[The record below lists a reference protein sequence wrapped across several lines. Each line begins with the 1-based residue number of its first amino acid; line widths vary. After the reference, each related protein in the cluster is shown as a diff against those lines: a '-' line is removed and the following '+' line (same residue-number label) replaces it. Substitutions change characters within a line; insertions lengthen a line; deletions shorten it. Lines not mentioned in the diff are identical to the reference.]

1 MDGAAAK
8 KKMTRSISR
17 QLSSGAARL
26 WRQLSLDPHTPRRGG
41 PGGGAGAGG
50 ARQTRFAIARQSS
63 LDPTPRGGPDG
74 SSAHQQLAVPE
85 NLDATMRLLF
95 AACQG
100 DAAGVEEL
108 LRSGVDVD
116 SIDLD
121 GRTALHIAACEGQ
134 GEVVRLLL
142 DWKANINARDR
153 WGSTPAA
160 DAKHY
165 GHFEVYNLL
174 RARGAKVPKTKK
186 TPMAVS
192 NPKEVP
198 EYELSP
204 LELEFRRG
212 EEVTKGTYLAKWYGS
227 KVFVKILDK
236 DSFSDADSINA
247 FKHELTLLEKA
258 RHPNLVQFVGAVTQ
272 NVPMMIVSEYHQK
285 GDLTSYL
292 EIKGRLKAHKAIRF
306 ALDIARGLNYLHECK
321 PEPIIHGNLSPKN
334 IVRDDEGQLKVAGF
348 GSLSLIKVSEDKLQ
362 MAQPVTQ
369 LDSVYT
375 APEIYRNE
383 PFDRGVDVFA
393 FGLILYEMIEGTPAF
408 HPKPQ
413 EEAAKMICLEGLRPQ
428 FKNKP
433 KYYPSDVKE
442 LIQECWDATPSVRPT
457 FAEIIVRLNKIHAS
471 CAKQAR
477 WRDTFKLPWK
487 HAGEK

>member
-1 MDGAAAK
+1 MDAAAAAR
-8 KKMTRSISR
+8 KMTRSISR

-26 WRQLSLDPHTPRRGG
+26 WRQLSLDPHTP
-41 PGGGAGAGG
+41 PGGAGP
-50 ARQTRFAIARQSS
+50 TRFAMARLSS
-63 LDPTPRGGPDG
+63 LDPTPRAADDG
-74 SSAHQQLAVPE
+74 AQQQQLAVPE

-100 DAAGVEEL
+100 DAVGVEEL
-108 LRSGVDVD
+108 LRGGVDVN

-121 GRTALHIAACEGQ
+121 SRTALHIAACEGQ

-174 RARGAKVPKTKK
+174 RARGARIPKTRK
-186 TPMAVS
+186 TPMAVL

-198 EYELSP
+198 EYELNP

-212 EEVTKGTYLAKWYGS
+212 EDVTKGNYVAKWYGS

-285 GDLTSYL
+285 GDLASYI
-292 EIKGRLKAHKAIRF
+292 EMKGHLKSHKAIRF

-321 PEPIIHGNLSPKN
+321 PETIIHGSLSAKN
-334 IVRDDEGQLKVAGF
+334 IMRDDEGKLKVAGF
-348 GSLSLIKVSEDKLQ
+348 GSLNVIKVSEDKLQ
-362 MAQPVTQ
+362 MAQPITTF
-369 LDSVYT
+369 DGVYI

-383 PFDRGVDVFA
+383 PFDRSIDVFA
-393 FGLILYEMIEGTPAF
+393 FGLILYEMIEGAPAF
-408 HPKPQ
+408 HPKPP
-413 EEAAKMICLEGLRPQ
+413 EEVVKMICLEGLRPP

-433 KYYPSDVKE
+433 KYYPHDVKE
-442 LIQECWDATPSVRPT
+442 LIRECWDPTPSVRPT

-471 CAKQAR
+471 CAKQTS

-487 HAGEK
+487 QASERQP

>member
-1 MDGAAAK
+1 MDAAARK

-26 WRQLSLDPHTPRRGG
+26 WRQLSLDPHTPRRGAG
-41 PGGGAGAGG
+41 GGGGGAGAGVG
-50 ARQTRFAIARQSS
+50 ATRFALARQSS
-63 LDPTPRGGPDG
+63 LDPTPRGAAEGQPQ
-74 SSAHQQLAVPE
+74 QQLGVPE

-108 LRSGVDVD
+108 LRGGVDVD

-192 NPKEVP
+192 NPKELP
-198 EYELSP
+198 EYELNP
-204 LELEFRRG
+204 LDLEFRRG
-212 EEVTKGTYLAKWYGS
+212 EEVTKGTYVAKWYGS

-236 DSFSDADSINA
+236 DSFSDADSIDA
-247 FKHELTLLEKA
+247 FKQELTLLEKA

-272 NVPMMIVSEYHQK
+272 NVPMMIVSEYHQQ
-285 GDLTSYL
+285 GDLASYL
-292 EIKGRLKAHKAIRF
+292 EMNGRLKSHKAIKF

-321 PEPIIHGNLSPKN
+321 PDPIIHGNLSTKN
-334 IVRDDEGQLKVAGF
+334 IVRDDEGKLKVAGF
-348 GSLSLIKVSEDKLQ
+348 GSLRLIKVSDDKVQ
-362 MAQPVTQ
+362 MDQPGRSFESLYV
-369 LDSVYT
+369 

-383 PFDRGVDVFA
+383 PFDRSVDVFA

-408 HPKPQ
+408 HPKPP
-413 EEAAKMICLEGLRPQ
+413 EEAAKMICLEGLRPP

-433 KYYPSDVKE
+433 KYYPDGVKDVNTRM
-442 LIQECWDATPSVRPT
+442 LGSNT
-457 FAEIIVRLNKIHAS
+457 FGQAIVF
-471 CAKQAR
+471 
-477 WRDTFKLPWK
+477 RDNCSSEQDIRKLW
-487 HAGEK
+487 ETDSLERYL

>member
-1 MDGAAAK
+1 MDAAAK
-8 KKMTRSISR
+8 LKRSISR
-17 QLSSGAARL
+17 QLSSGAARV
-26 WRQLSLDPHTPRRGG
+26 WRQLSMEP
-41 PGGGAGAGG
+41 
-50 ARQTRFAIARQSS
+50 SS
-63 LDPTPRGGPDG
+63 LDPTPRDGVEAGDG
-74 SSAHQQLAVPE
+74 SGAGSAAALLAVPE

-100 DAAGVEEL
+100 DVAGVEEL
-108 LRSGVDVD
+108 LGDGVDVD

-142 DWKANINARDR
+142 EWKANMNARDR

-174 RARGAKVPKTKK
+174 RARGAKVPKQKK

-198 EYELSP
+198 EYELNP

-212 EEVTKGTYLAKWYGS
+212 EEGHYVAKWYGS

-236 DSFSDADSINA
+236 DNFSDANSINE
-247 FKHELTLLEKA
+247 FKHKLTLLEKA

-285 GDLTSYL
+285 GDLASYL
-292 EIKGRLKAHKAIRF
+292 EIKGRLQPYKAIRF

-321 PEPIIHGNLSPKN
+321 PDRIIHGNLSPKS
-334 IVRDDEGQLKVAGF
+334 IVRDDEGKLKVAGF
-348 GSLSLIKVSEDKLQ
+348 GSLSLIKVSEDKSQ
-362 MAQPVTQ
+362 MDQTT
-369 LDSVYT
+369 SKFNSIYI
-375 APEIYRNE
+375 APEMYINGT
-383 PFDRGVDVFA
+383 FDRSVDVFA
-393 FGLILYEMIEGTPAF
+393 FGLILYEMIEGAPAF
-408 HPKPQ
+408 HPKTP
-413 EEAAKMICLEGLRPQ
+413 EEAAKMICLEGMRPP

-433 KYYPSDVKE
+433 KYYPDDLRE
-442 LIQECWDATPSVRPT
+442 LIQECWDPTPSVRPT
-457 FAEIIVRLNKIHAS
+457 FEEIIVRLNKIYAN
-471 CAKQAR
+471 CTKQTR
-477 WRDTFKLPWK
+477 WRDTFKLPWVRP
-487 HAGEK
+487 EKA

>member
-1 MDGAAAK
+1 
-8 KKMTRSISR
+8 
-17 QLSSGAARL
+17 
-26 WRQLSLDPHTPRRGG
+26 
-41 PGGGAGAGG
+41 
-50 ARQTRFAIARQSS
+50 
-63 LDPTPRGGPDG
+63 
-74 SSAHQQLAVPE
+74 
-85 NLDATMRLLF
+85 MRLLF

-100 DAAGVEEL
+100 DAGGVEEL

-198 EYELSP
+198 EYELNP

-285 GDLTSYL
+285 GDLASYL
-292 EIKGRLKAHKAIRF
+292 EIKGRLKTHKAIRF

-334 IVRDDEGQLKVAGF
+334 IVWDDEGQLKVAGF
-348 GSLSLIKVSEDKLQ
+348 GSLSLIKVSEDKLR

-375 APEIYRNE
+375 APEIYKNE
-383 PFDRGVDVFA
+383 PFDRSVDVFA

-442 LIQECWDATPSVRPT
+442 LIQECWDPTPSVRPT

-487 HAGEK
+487 NAGER

>member
-1 MDGAAAK
+1 MDAAAK
-8 KKMTRSISR
+8 LKRSISR
-17 QLSSGAARL
+17 QLSSGAAMV
-26 WRQLSLDPHTPRRGG
+26 WRQLSLEAHTPRRA
-41 PGGGAGAGG
+41 GAGAGAG
-50 ARQTRFAIARQSS
+50 AGQTRFGLARQSS
-63 LDPTPRGGPDG
+63 LDPTPRGGAGKAEDG
-74 SSAHQQLAVPE
+74 GGRAASLLTVPE

-100 DAAGVEEL
+100 DVGGVEEL
-108 LRSGVDVD
+108 LRDGVDVN

-142 DWKANINARDR
+142 RWKANMNARDR

-165 GHFEVYNLL
+165 GHFEVYHLL

-186 TPMAVS
+186 TPMVVS

-198 EYELSP
+198 EYELNP

-212 EEVTKGTYLAKWYGS
+212 EEVTKGHYVAKWYGS

-236 DSFSDADSINA
+236 ESFSDADSINE

-272 NVPMMIVSEYHQK
+272 NVPMMIISEYHEK
-285 GDLTSYL
+285 GDLASYL
-292 EIKGRLKAHKAIRF
+292 ETKGRLQSYKAVRF

-321 PEPIIHGNLSPKN
+321 PEPIIHGNLSPKS
-334 IVRDDEGQLKVAGF
+334 IVRDDEGKLKVAGF
-348 GSLSLIKVSEDKLQ
+348 GSLSLIEVSEDKLQ
-362 MAQPVTQ
+362 MAQTT
-369 LDSVYT
+369 SKFNNVYI
-375 APEIYRNE
+375 APEIYSNGT
-383 PFDRGVDVFA
+383 FDRSADVFA

-408 HPKPQ
+408 HPKPP
-413 EEAAKMICLEGLRPQ
+413 EEAAKMICLEGLRPP

-433 KYYPSDVKE
+433 KYYPDDLKE
-442 LIQECWDATPSVRPT
+442 
-457 FAEIIVRLNKIHAS
+457 
-471 CAKQAR
+471 
-477 WRDTFKLPWK
+477 
-487 HAGEK
+487 

>member
-1 MDGAAAK
+1 MNRAAA

-41 PGGGAGAGG
+41 PGPGAAAGP
-50 ARQTRFAIARQSS
+50 RQQTRFAIARQSS

-100 DAAGVEEL
+100 DATAVEEL

-174 RARGAKVPKTKK
+174 RARGAKVPKSRK

-198 EYELSP
+198 EYELNP

-247 FKHELTLLEKA
+247 FKDELTLLEKA

-285 GDLTSYL
+285 GDLASYL
-292 EIKGRLKAHKAIRF
+292 EMKGRLKPHKAIRF
-306 ALDIARGLNYLHECK
+306 ALEIARGLNYLHECK
-321 PEPIIHGNLSPKN
+321 PEPIIHGHLSPKN

-348 GSLSLIKVSEDKLQ
+348 GSLSLTKVSEDKVQ
-362 MAQPVTQ
+362 MAQPVGK
-369 LDSVYT
+369 LDNVYI
-375 APEIYRNE
+375 APEVYKNE
-383 PFDRGVDVFA
+383 PFDRSVDVFA
-393 FGLILYEMIEGTPAF
+393 FGLILYEMIEGTPF

-413 EEAAKMICLEGLRPQ
+413 EEAAKMICLEGSRPT

-442 LIQECWDATPSVRPT
+442 LIQECWDPTPSVRPT
-457 FAEIIVRLNKIHAS
+457 FAEIIVRLNKIQAS
-471 CAKQAR
+471 CTKQGR
-477 WRDTFKLPWK
+477 WRDTFKLPWYIS
-487 HAGEK
+487 G

>member
-1 MDGAAAK
+1 MDAAAAAK
-8 KKMTRSISR
+8 KMTLTRTISR

-41 PGGGAGAGG
+41 PGAGP
-50 ARQTRFAIARQSS
+50 TRFAIARQSS

-121 GRTALHIAACEGQ
+121 GRTALHIAACEGR

-165 GHFEVYNLL
+165 RHFEVYNVL
-174 RARGAKVPKTKK
+174 RARGAKVPKTRK

-198 EYELSP
+198 EYELNP

-212 EEVTKGTYLAKWYGS
+212 EEVTKGSYVAKWYGS

-236 DSFSDADSINA
+236 DSFSDADSIDA

-285 GDLTSYL
+285 GDLAAYL
-292 EIKGRLKAHKAIRF
+292 EEKGRLKSHKAIRF

-321 PEPIIHGNLSPKN
+321 PEPIIHGHLSPKN

-348 GSLSLIKVSEDKLQ
+348 GSLSLVKVSEDKLQ
-362 MAQPVTQ
+362 MAQSATI
-369 LDSVYT
+369 LDSVYA

-383 PFDRGVDVFA
+383 PFDRSVDVFA

-413 EEAAKMICLEGLRPQ
+413 EEAAKMICLEGLRPP

-442 LIQECWDATPSVRPT
+442 LTQECWDPSPSVRPT
-457 FAEIIVRLNKIHAS
+457 FAEIIVRLNKIQAS
-471 CAKQAR
+471 CAKQPR

-487 HAGEK
+487 QAGER

>member
-1 MDGAAAK
+1 MDTAA

-17 QLSSGAARL
+17 QLSSGAARV
-26 WRQLSLDPHTPRRGG
+26 WRQLSLDPHTLRRGAAAAA
-41 PGGGAGAGG
+41 GAGAGAG
-50 ARQTRFAIARQSS
+50 PTRFAIARQSS
-63 LDPTPRGGPDG
+63 LDPTPRSEGGG
-74 SSAHQQLAVPE
+74 SAHDLAVPE

-100 DAAGVEEL
+100 DAGGVEEL

-198 EYELSP
+198 EYELNP

-212 EEVTKGTYLAKWYGS
+212 EEGNYVAKWYGS

-236 DSFSDADSINA
+236 DSFSDSDSINA

-258 RHPNLVQFVGAVTQ
+258 RHPHLVQFVGAVTQ

-285 GDLTSYL
+285 GDLASYL
-292 EIKGRLKAHKAIRF
+292 VEKGRLKPHKAIRF
-306 ALDIARGLNYLHECK
+306 ALDIARGLTYLHECK
-321 PEPIIHGNLSPKN
+321 PDPIIHGNLSPKN
-334 IVRDDEGQLKVAGF
+334 IVRDDEGKLKVADF
-348 GSLSLIKVSEDKLQ
+348 GSLNLIKVSDDKLQ
-362 MAQPVTQ
+362 MAQPMTKI
-369 LDSVYT
+369 DGAYI
-375 APEIYRNE
+375 APEIYRNQ
-383 PFDRGVDVFA
+383 PFDRSVDVFA
-393 FGLILYEMIEGTPAF
+393 FGLILYEMIEGTAVF
-408 HPKPQ
+408 HPKPS
-413 EEAAKMICLEGLRPQ
+413 EEAVKMICLEGLRPA

-433 KYYPSDVKE
+433 KYYPGDVKE
-442 LIQECWDATPSVRPT
+442 LIQQCWDPTPSVRPT
-457 FAEIIVRLNKIHAS
+457 FAEIIDRLNRIYAT
-471 CAKQAR
+471 CAKQTR

-487 HAGEK
+487 HSSER

>member
-1 MDGAAAK
+1 MDAAA

-26 WRQLSLDPHTPRRGG
+26 WRQMSLDPHTPRRGAPG
-41 PGGGAGAGG
+41 GGGGGGAGP
-50 ARQTRFAIARQSS
+50 TRFAIARQSS
-63 LDPTPRGGPDG
+63 LDPTPRAGQDG

-108 LRSGVDVD
+108 LRGGVDVD

-121 GRTALHIAACEGQ
+121 GRTALHIASCEGQ

-174 RARGAKVPKTKK
+174 RARGAKVPRILTVLLAILFYRVPIWRNGMAQKCLLRYLTKTASR
-186 TPMAVS
+186 MQIAC
-192 NPKEVP
+192 NIYLHEH
-198 EYELSP
+198 LS
-204 LELEFRRG
+204 L
-212 EEVTKGTYLAKWYGS
+212 
-227 KVFVKILDK
+227 
-236 DSFSDADSINA
+236 
-247 FKHELTLLEKA
+247 
-258 RHPNLVQFVGAVTQ
+258 
-272 NVPMMIVSEYHQK
+272 
-285 GDLTSYL
+285 GDLASYL
-292 EIKGRLKAHKAIRF
+292 EIKGRLKSHKAIRF
-306 ALDIARGLNYLHECK
+306 SLDIARCVSIYLFLFKFCVVSVEYNEITLSSSFLLALPLNRK
-321 PEPIIHGNLSPKN
+321 KVSSRFLSSCSGDSITSTSASLSQSFMEICHQSCRN
-334 IVRDDEGQLKVAGF
+334 IVRDDEGQLKVADF
-348 GSLSLIKVSEDKLQ
+348 GSLSLIKASEDKLQ
-362 MAQPVTQ
+362 MAQPMTQ
-369 LDSVYT
+369 LDSVYI

-383 PFDRGVDVFA
+383 PFDRSVDVFA
-393 FGLILYEMIEGTPAF
+393 FGLILYEMIEGSPAF

-433 KYYPSDVKE
+433 KYYPNDVKE
-442 LIQECWDATPSVRPT
+442 LIQECWDPAPSVRPT
-457 FAEIIVRLNKIHAS
+457 FAEIIVRLNRIHAS

-477 WRDTFKLPWK
+477 WRDTFKLPWYIS
-487 HAGEK
+487 G

>member
-1 MDGAAAK
+1 MAAAAK
-8 KKMTRSISR
+8 LTRNLSR
-17 QLSSGAARL
+17 QLSSGAARI
-26 WRQLSLDPHTPRRGG
+26 WRQLSLEPHTPRRGVG
-41 PGGGAGAGG
+41 AAAAAGAVAGP
-50 ARQTRFAIARQSS
+50 TRFGIARQSS
-63 LDPTPRGGPDG
+63 LDPTPAAADV
-74 SSAHQQLAVPE
+74 AMLAVPD

-100 DAAGVEEL
+100 DVGGVEEL
-108 LRSGVDVD
+108 LREGVDVD

-121 GRTALHIAACEGQ
+121 GRTALHIASCEGQ

-142 DWKANINARDR
+142 AWKANINARDR
-153 WGSTPAA
+153 WGSTPAL

-174 RARGAKVPKTKK
+174 RARGAILPKSKK
-186 TPMAVS
+186 TPMVVS

-198 EYELSP
+198 EYELNP

-212 EEVTKGTYLAKWYGS
+212 EEVTKGYYIAKWYGS

-236 DSFSDADSINA
+236 ESFSDCDSIDS

-272 NVPMMIVSEYHQK
+272 NVPLMIVSEYHQN
-285 GDLTSYL
+285 GDLASYL
-292 EIKGRLKAHKAIRF
+292 ETKGRLQSYKAIRF

-321 PEPIIHGNLSPKN
+321 PEPIIHGDLSPKN
-334 IVRDDEGQLKVAGF
+334 IVRDDEGTLKVAGF
-348 GSLSLIKVSEDKLQ
+348 GSFGLIKVSEDKLR
-362 MAQPVTQ
+362 MARPVSKF
-369 LDSVYT
+369 DSVYV

-383 PFDRGVDVFA
+383 TFDRSVDTFA

-408 HPKPQ
+408 HPKPP
-413 EEAAKMICLEGLRPQ
+413 EEAAKMICLEGLRPL

-433 KYYPSDVKE
+433 KSYPEDVKE
-442 LIQECWDATPSVRPT
+442 LIQECWDTTPSVRPT
-457 FAEIIVRLNKIHAS
+457 FSDIIERLNKIYAS
-471 CAKQAR
+471 CSKQTR
-477 WRDTFKLPWK
+477 WRDNFKLPWK
-487 HAGEK
+487 QAAHR